1 MTTKA
6 FKVTEKDRK
15 ILNILKQDSSLS
27 IREIAKKTLLPI
39 TTIHNRVKRLRQE
52 GVITS
57 YTVTLDEKKLGRG
70 LTVYI
75 ITYVD
80 IEKLRE
86 LKTSQ
91 HELVDKIK
99 KLEYV
104 EEVAIVI
111 GEGDIILKVRVKDQ
125 QAYDAFLLNKLH
137 QIKGIKGTKSLSV
150 IYEQKD

>member
-1 MTTKA
+1 MSTPA

-15 ILNILKQDSSLS
+15 ILDILKQDSSLS
-27 IREIAKKTLLPI
+27 IREIARKTMLPI
-39 TTIHNRVKRLRQE
+39 TTIHHRIKRLRQE
-52 GVITS
+52 RVITS

-86 LKTSQ
+86 MKISQ

-99 KLEYV
+99 KLESV
-104 EEVAIVI
+104 EEAAIVI
-111 GEGDIILKVRVKDQ
+111 GEGDIIIKVCVKDH
-125 QAYDAFLLNKLH
+125 QAYDEFLLNKLH

-150 IYEQKD
+150 IHELK